1 MDYTIAE
8 SYTLPSL
15 GKVYDH
21 EINPHIKLR
30 SMTTTEEMKRL
41 SPSDRPY
48 ENLAEIIDDCL
59 IEKPDISAYDLCV
72 GDFQFLLHKLRI
84 VTYGPMYKA
93 QITCPYCGVPTEKII
108 NLEDLKVIE
117 YSEELD
123 KYFEID
129 LPISKKHIKLR
140 MQTPRIL
147 DEVTIRTNELRK
159 KAPDYTGDP
168 AFLFTLQSL
177 IVEVDGKKPDPVK
190 LEDWIKQLPM
200 KDTNVILIANDVLS
214 RKVGIDTNFDTVCKV
229 CQLDFKSSFRFTSE
243 FFRPTI

>member
-93 QITCPYCGVPTEKII
+93 
-108 NLEDLKVIE
+108 
-117 YSEELD
+117 
-123 KYFEID
+123 
-129 LPISKKHIKLR
+129 
-140 MQTPRIL
+140 
-147 DEVTIRTNELRK
+147 
-159 KAPDYTGDP
+159 
-168 AFLFTLQSL
+168 
-177 IVEVDGKKPDPVK
+177 
-190 LEDWIKQLPM
+190 
-200 KDTNVILIANDVLS
+200 
-214 RKVGIDTNFDTVCKV
+214 
-229 CQLDFKSSFRFTSE
+229 
-243 FFRPTI
+243 